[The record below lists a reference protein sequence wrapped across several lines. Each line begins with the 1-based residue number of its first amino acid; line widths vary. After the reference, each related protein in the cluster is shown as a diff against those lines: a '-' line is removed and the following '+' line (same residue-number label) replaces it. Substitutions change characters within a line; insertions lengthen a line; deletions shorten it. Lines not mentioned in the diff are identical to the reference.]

1 MPRFRFTPTYPN
13 ELLQVGDAVYE
24 AGATVVAPEPL
35 AATLRTIPELVE
47 LAEEQTSPENPEAET
62 GTPRQSLIPEKR
74 RAK

>member
-1 MPRFRFTPTYPN
+1 MPRFRFTPKYPN

-35 AATLRTIPELVE
+35 AATLRTIPELAE
-47 LAEEQTSPENPEAET
+47 LPEEQTSPENPEAET
-62 GTPRQSLIPEKR
+62 GSARQSPTEKR